1 MQGAMAFV
9 AELQKH
15 QADVEIKALVRVRVC
30 VSVYKSSVCV
40 CVCVLKKLGLR
51 HVTSGVPLTPC

>member
-15 QADVEIKALVRVRVC
+15 QADVEIKALVRVRVS
-30 VSVYKSSVCV
+30 VIVYKWCV
-40 CVCVLKKLGLR
+40 CLRVCVLCVLTKLGLR
-51 HVTSGVPLTPC
+51 HVTSGT